1 MFLKFFANLRE
12 MHVPVT
18 PREYL
23 DLMRALQGDL
33 AEMSV
38 DEFYRLAR
46 ALLVKDERNLD
57 KFDVVFAATFK
68 GALTL
73 AAAIEAET
81 CRRNGCAAWP
91 SVI

>member
-1 MFLKFFANLRE
+1 MFLQFFANLRQA
-12 MHVPVT
+12 HVPAT

-23 DLMRALQGDL
+23 DLMRALEGDL

-46 ALLVKDERNLD
+46 AVLVKDERNLD

-68 GALTL
+68 GVISV
-73 AAAIEAET
+73 AAALQ
-81 CRRNGCAAWP
+81 CRRNGCAG
-91 SVI
+91 